1 MKCFDHFDAVVFD
14 LDGTLC
20 DTAADILGAWVG
32 TARKL
37 KLASP
42 EESRKRYRVGPP
54 LTELLEELVP
64 GCSEEFKKE
73 AVATFAGI
81 YDRSGF
87 PETRL
92 YPGIVELL
100 DTLKAAGKKLFVA
113 TNKRKVPTLLIL
125 EKLDLAKYFRKIYT
139 LDSTDGAKNKNEMV
153 ARLLAEQ
160 CLAPGTSAMVGDTA
174 GDIRAAKVNAM
185 TGVGVSWGY
194 GARAELEDAGA
205 DAMLELADIRGA
217 SRA

>member
-1 MKCFDHFDAVVFD
+1 MKCFDRFDAVVFD

-20 DTAADILGAWVG
+20 DTAPDILAAWVG
-32 TARKL
+32 AARKL
-37 KLASP
+37 GIASP

-64 GCSEEFKKE
+64 GCSEEFKKN
-73 AVATFAGI
+73 AVAAFAGI

-100 DTLKAAGKKLFVA
+100 DALKAAGKELFIA

-125 EKLDLAKYFRKIYT
+125 EKLDLAKYFRKVYT
-139 LDSTDGAKNKNEMV
+139 LDSTTGAKNKNEMV
-153 ARLLAEQ
+153 GRLLAEQ
-160 CLAPGTSAMVGDTA
+160 GLDPRKSAMVGDTA
-174 GDIRAAKVNAM
+174 GDIRAARANAM
-185 TGVGVSWGY
+185 TGIGVAWGY
-194 GARAELEDAGA
+194 GARAELEASGA
-205 DAMLELADIRGA
+205 DVVLELRDLAGEYG
-217 SRA
+217 S